1 MHTLEQLRAG
11 ELCGARHL
19 KLSENLAVFPHE
31 ILSLKETLEVLDL
44 TGNQLSALPDE
55 LAGFGKL
62 RIIFCSE
69 NRFTELPEVLGRC
82 PALTMVGFKA
92 NRIATVSAKALP
104 AGLRWLIL
112 TDNAIE
118 RLPDEL
124 GQYDALQKLMLAG
137 NRLRELPA
145 SLANCRNLE
154 LLRIAA
160 NRIECFPEWLLALP
174 RLAWL
179 AYSGNPFSEGEEAR
193 AIDDAHVAPLAWET
207 LALGELLG
215 QGASGVIHRATI
227 FDDMVGDMADE
238 SADEVSQASGRADA
252 SQVAVKLF
260 KGAVTSDGLPRCE
273 MAASLVADSHPNLI
287 KVIGKVAD
295 HPSGISALV
304 MELID
309 PAFANLAGPPSLDS
323 CTRDVYPEGL
333 RLCVP
338 DALAMAHGI
347 ASVADHLH
355 RAGIMHGDLYGHN
368 ILFARGPD
376 APARALLGDFGAA
389 SLYERNSYDRSNR
402 ERAVGLERLEVR
414 AFGCL
419 LEELLA
425 HCDTQ
430 DSPLDGLHQ
439 LKAACLSELPAER
452 PDFAYIERQLAAARA
467 TLS

>member
-19 KLSENLAVFPHE
+19 KLCENLTEFPPE

-112 TDNAIE
+112 TDNAVE
-118 RLPDEL
+118 QLPDEL
-124 GQYDALQKLMLAG
+124 GQCDALQKLMLAG
-137 NRLRELPA
+137 NRLRELPT

-160 NRIECFPEWLLALP
+160 NRIERFPEWLLSLP
-174 RLAWL
+174 RLSWL
-179 AYSGNPFSEGEEAR
+179 AYSGNPFSEGAEAR
-193 AIDDAHVAPLAWET
+193 AIVDAHVEPLAWEM

-215 QGASGVIHRATI
+215 QGASGVIHRATL
-227 FDDMVGDMADE
+227 VANPAD
-238 SADEVSQASGRADA
+238 AVTQASGRGDG

-273 MAASLVADSHPNLI
+273 MAASLAAGTHPNLI

-295 HPSGISALV
+295 HPSGIPALV

-323 CTRDVYPEGL
+323 CTRDIYPEGL
-333 RLCVP
+333 HLSAP

-347 ASVADHLH
+347 ASVAGHLH

-368 ILFARGPD
+368 ILFTRGPD

-389 SLYERNSYDRSNR
+389 SLYDRCDR

-430 DSPLDGLHQ
+430 GSPLDGLHQ

-452 PDFAYIERQLAAARA
+452 PDFAYIERQLAAARV

>member
-19 KLSENLAVFPHE
+19 KLCENLTEFPTE

-44 TGNQLSALPDE
+44 TGNQLSVLPDE
-55 LAGFGKL
+55 LAGFSKL

-92 NRIATVSAKALP
+92 NQIATVLARALP
-104 AGLRWLIL
+104 ARLRWLIL
-112 TDNAIE
+112 TDNAVE
-118 RLPDEL
+118 QLPDEL
-124 GQYDALQKLMLAG
+124 GQCDALQKLMLAG

-160 NRIECFPEWLLALP
+160 NRIERFPEWLLSLP

-193 AIDDAHVAPLAWET
+193 VIDDAHVATLAWDT

-227 FDDMVGDMADE
+227 VGDVMGDMANANTVNQGGD
-238 SADEVSQASGRADA
+238 SAEP

-273 MAASLVADSHPNLI
+273 MAASLAAGTHPNLI
-287 KVIGKVAD
+287 KVMGKVAD
-295 HPSGISALV
+295 HPSGIAALV

-323 CTRDVYPEGL
+323 CTRDVYPDGL

-347 ASVADHLH
+347 ASVAGHLH

-402 ERAVGLERLEVR
+402 ERAQGLERLEVR

-439 LKAACLSELPAER
+439 LKAACLSDIPAER
-452 PDFAYIERQLAAARA
+452 PDFAYIDRQLAAARA
-467 TLS
+467 TLL

>member
-19 KLSENLAVFPHE
+19 KLCENLTEFPSE

-44 TGNQLSALPDE
+44 TGNQLSTLPDE

-92 NRIATVSAKALP
+92 NQIVTISAKALP

-118 RLPDEL
+118 QLPDEL
-124 GQYDALQKLMLAG
+124 GQCDALQKLMLAG

-145 SLANCRNLE
+145 SLANCRRLE

-160 NRIECFPEWLLALP
+160 NRIERFPEWLLSLP
-174 RLAWL
+174 RLSWL

-193 AIDDAHVAPLAWET
+193 AIDDAHVTPIAWET

-215 QGASGVIHRATI
+215 QGASGVIHRATL
-227 FDDMVGDMADE
+227 VANPAD
-238 SADEVSQASGRADA
+238 AVTQASDRADA

-273 MAASLVADSHPNLI
+273 MAASLAAGTHSNLI

-295 HPSGISALV
+295 HPSGIPALV

-323 CTRDVYPEGL
+323 CTRDVYPEEL
-333 RLCVP
+333 HLSVP

-347 ASVADHLH
+347 ASVAGHLH

-368 ILFARGPD
+368 ILFARGFD

-389 SLYERNSYDRSNR
+389 SLYERSDR

-439 LKAACLSELPAER
+439 LKAACLSELPADR

>member
-19 KLSENLAVFPHE
+19 KLSENLTEFPTE

-44 TGNQLSALPDE
+44 TGNQLSTLPDE

-112 TDNAIE
+112 TDNAVE
-118 RLPDEL
+118 QLPDEL
-124 GQYDALQKLMLAG
+124 GQCDALQKLMLAG

-160 NRIECFPEWLLALP
+160 NRIERFPEWLLSLP
-174 RLAWL
+174 RLSWL
-179 AYSGNPFSEGEEAR
+179 AYSGNPFSEGTEAR
-193 AIDDAHVAPLAWET
+193 AIDDAHVEPLAWET

-215 QGASGVIHRATI
+215 QGASGVIHRATL
-227 FDDMVGDMADE
+227 VANP
-238 SADEVSQASGRADA
+238 ADEVTQASDRGDA

-273 MAASLVADSHPNLI
+273 MAASLAAGTHSNLI
-287 KVIGKVAD
+287 KVMGQVAD
-295 HPSGISALV
+295 HPSGIPALV

-323 CTRDVYPEGL
+323 CTRDIYPEGL
-333 RLCVP
+333 HLSVP

-347 ASVADHLH
+347 ASVAGHLH

-368 ILFARGPD
+368 ILFARGSD

-389 SLYERNSYDRSNR
+389 SLYDRCDR

>member
-19 KLSENLAVFPHE
+19 KLCENLTEFPSE

-112 TDNAIE
+112 TDNQIE
-118 RLPDEL
+118 SLPDEL
-124 GQYDALQKLMLAG
+124 GQCDALQKLMLAG
-137 NRLRELPA
+137 NRLRELPT

-160 NRIECFPEWLLALP
+160 NRIERFPEWLLSLP
-174 RLAWL
+174 RLSWL
-179 AYSGNPFSEGEEAR
+179 AYSGNPFSEGAEAR
-193 AIDDAHVAPLAWET
+193 AIDDAHVAPIAWET

-215 QGASGVIHRATI
+215 QGASGVIHRATL
-227 FDDMVGDMADE
+227 VGNT
-238 SADEVSQASGRADA
+238 ADEVTQASDRGDD

-273 MAASLVADSHPNLI
+273 MAASLAAGTHPNLI
-287 KVIGKVAD
+287 KVMGKVAD
-295 HPSGISALV
+295 HPSGIPALV

-333 RLCVP
+333 HLSVP

-347 ASVADHLH
+347 ASVAGHLH

-368 ILFARGPD
+368 ILFARGSD

-389 SLYERNSYDRSNR
+389 SLYERSDR

-452 PDFAYIERQLAAARA
+452 PDFAYIAGQLAAARA

>member
-19 KLSENLAVFPHE
+19 KLSENLTEFPSE

-55 LAGFGKL
+55 LAGFSKL

-82 PALTMVGFKA
+82 PTLTMLGFKA

-112 TDNAIE
+112 TDNAVE
-118 RLPDEL
+118 QLPDEL
-124 GQYDALQKLMLAG
+124 GQCDALQKLMLAG

-145 SLANCRNLE
+145 SLANCRKLE

-160 NRIECFPEWLLALP
+160 NRIERFPEWLLSLP
-174 RLAWL
+174 RLSWL

-193 AIDDAHVAPLAWET
+193 AIDDAHVAPIAWET

-215 QGASGVIHRATI
+215 QGASGVIHRATL
-227 FDDMVGDMADE
+227 VGNT
-238 SADEVSQASGRADA
+238 ADEVTQASDRGDD

-273 MAASLVADSHPNLI
+273 MAASLAAGTHPNLI

-295 HPSGISALV
+295 HPSGIPALV

-323 CTRDVYPEGL
+323 CTRDVYPEEL
-333 RLCVP
+333 HLSVP

-347 ASVADHLH
+347 ASVAGHLH

-368 ILFARGPD
+368 ILFARGFD

-389 SLYERNSYDRSNR
+389 SLYERSDR

>member
-92 NRIATVSAKALP
+92 NQIDTVSAKALP

-118 RLPDEL
+118 HLPDEL
-124 GQYDALQKLMLAG
+124 GQCDALQKLMLAG

-145 SLANCRNLE
+145 SLANCRKLE

-160 NRIECFPEWLLALP
+160 NRIERFPEWLLSLP
-174 RLAWL
+174 RLSWL
-179 AYSGNPFSEGEEAR
+179 AYSGNPFSEGAEAR
-193 AIDDAHVAPLAWET
+193 AIDDAHVAPIAWET

-215 QGASGVIHRATI
+215 QGASGVIHRATL
-227 FDDMVGDMADE
+227 VGNT
-238 SADEVSQASGRADA
+238 ADEVTQASDRGDA

-273 MAASLVADSHPNLI
+273 MAASLAAGTHPNLI

-295 HPSGISALV
+295 HPSGIPALV

-333 RLCVP
+333 HLSVP

-347 ASVADHLH
+347 ASVAGHLH

-368 ILFARGPD
+368 ILFTRGSD

-389 SLYERNSYDRSNR
+389 SLYDRCDR

-439 LKAACLSELPAER
+439 LKAACLSEFPVDR

>member
-19 KLSENLAVFPHE
+19 KLSENLTEFPLE

-44 TGNQLSALPDE
+44 TGNQLSTLPDE

-92 NRIATVSAKALP
+92 NQIVTVSAKALP

-124 GQYDALQKLMLAG
+124 GQCDALQKLMLAG
-137 NRLRELPA
+137 NRLRELPT
-145 SLANCRNLE
+145 SLANCRKLE

-160 NRIECFPEWLLALP
+160 NRIECFPEWLLSLP
-174 RLAWL
+174 SLSWL
-179 AYSGNPFSEGEEAR
+179 AYSGNPFSEGAEAR
-193 AIDDAHVAPLAWET
+193 AISDEQVATLPWQR

-215 QGASGVIHRATI
+215 QGASGVIYRAA
-227 FDDMVGDMADE
+227 MRSEPLVAEWMADE
-238 SADEVSQASGRADA
+238 SSEGIGASE
-252 SQVAVKLF
+252 VAVKIF
-260 KGAVTSDGLPRCE
+260 KGAVTSDGLPQCE
-273 MAASLVADSHPNLI
+273 MAASLAAGAHPNLI
-287 KVIGKVAD
+287 PVLGRVAD
-295 HPSGISALV
+295 HPSGMPALV
-304 MELID
+304 MALID
-309 PAFANLAGPPSLDS
+309 PAFANLAGPPSLAS

-333 RLCVP
+333 HLSVP

-347 ASVADHLH
+347 ASVAGHLH

-368 ILFARGPD
+368 ILFARGSD

-389 SLYERNSYDRSNR
+389 SLYERSNR
-402 ERAVGLERLEVR
+402 ERALGLERLEVR

-439 LKAACLSELPAER
+439 LKAACLSELPADR

>member
-19 KLSENLAVFPHE
+19 KLSENLTEFPTE

-44 TGNQLSALPDE
+44 TGNQLSTLPDE

-62 RIIFCSE
+62 RIICCSE

-118 RLPDEL
+118 QLPDEL
-124 GQYDALQKLMLAG
+124 GQCDALQKLMLAG

-145 SLANCRNLE
+145 SLANCRKLE

-160 NRIECFPEWLLALP
+160 NRIERFPEWLLSLP
-174 RLAWL
+174 RLSWL
-179 AYSGNPFSEGEEAR
+179 AYSGNPFSEGAEAR
-193 AIDDAHVAPLAWET
+193 AIDDAHVAPLAWGT

-215 QGASGVIHRATI
+215 QGASGVIHRATL
-227 FDDMVGDMADE
+227 VGNT
-238 SADEVSQASGRADA
+238 ADEVTQASNRGDG

-273 MAASLVADSHPNLI
+273 MAASLAAGTHPNLI

-295 HPSGISALV
+295 HPSGIPALV
-304 MELID
+304 MELVD

-333 RLCVP
+333 HLSVL

-347 ASVADHLH
+347 ASVAGHLH

-368 ILFARGPD
+368 ILFTRRPD
-376 APARALLGDFGAA
+376 APAHALLGDFGAA
-389 SLYERNSYDRSNR
+389 SLYDRCDR

-430 DSPLDGLHQ
+430 GSQLDGLHQ

>member
-19 KLSENLAVFPHE
+19 KLSENLAVFPPE

-44 TGNQLSALPDE
+44 TGNRLSALPDE

-118 RLPDEL
+118 RLPNEL
-124 GQYDALQKLMLAG
+124 GQCDALQKLMLAG

-160 NRIECFPEWLLALP
+160 NRIERFPEWLLSLP

-179 AYSGNPFSEGEEAR
+179 AYSGNPFSGGAEAR
-193 AIDDAHVAPLAWET
+193 AIDDAHVAPLAWGT

-215 QGASGVIHRATI
+215 QGASGVIHRATL
-227 FDDMVGDMADE
+227 VANP
-238 SADEVSQASGRADA
+238 ADEVTQVSDRGDGSL
-252 SQVAVKLF
+252 VAVKLF

-273 MAASLVADSHPNLI
+273 MAASLAAGTHPNLI
-287 KVIGKVAD
+287 KVMGKVAD
-295 HPSGISALV
+295 HPSGIPALV

-323 CTRDVYPEGL
+323 CTRDIYPEGL
-333 RLCVP
+333 HLSVP

-347 ASVADHLH
+347 ASVAGHLH

-368 ILFARGPD
+368 ILFARGSD

-389 SLYERNSYDRSNR
+389 SLYERSNR

-430 DSPLDGLHQ
+430 DSPLDGVHQ
-439 LKAACLSELPAER
+439 LKAACLSELPADR
-452 PDFAYIERQLAAARA
+452 PDFAYIERQLAAAR
-467 TLS
+467 TSLS

>member
-44 TGNQLSALPDE
+44 TGNQLSTLPDE

-92 NRIATVSAKALP
+92 NQIATVSAKALP

-118 RLPDEL
+118 QLPDEL
-124 GQYDALQKLMLAG
+124 GQCDALQKLMLAG

-160 NRIECFPEWLLALP
+160 NRIERFPEWLLSLP

-193 AIDDAHVAPLAWET
+193 AIDDAHVAPLDWDT

-215 QGASGVIHRATI
+215 QGASGVIHRATL
-227 FDDMVGDMADE
+227 VANP
-238 SADEVSQASGRADA
+238 ADEVTQASGRTDA

-273 MAASLVADSHPNLI
+273 MAASLAAGTHPNLI

-295 HPSGISALV
+295 HPSGIPALV

-333 RLCVP
+333 HLSVP

-347 ASVADHLH
+347 ASVAGHLH

-376 APARALLGDFGAA
+376 APARALLGDLGAA
-389 SLYERNSYDRSNR
+389 SLYERNSDERSER
-402 ERAVGLERLEVR
+402 ERAMGLERLEVR
-414 AFGCL
+414 AFGYL

-439 LKAACLSELPAER
+439 LKAACLSELPADR

-467 TLS
+467 MLS

>member
-44 TGNQLSALPDE
+44 TGNQLSTLPDE

-92 NRIATVSAKALP
+92 NQIVTVSAKALP

-118 RLPDEL
+118 RLPNEL
-124 GQYDALQKLMLAG
+124 GQCDALQKLMLAG
-137 NRLRELPA
+137 NRLRGLPA

-160 NRIECFPEWLLALP
+160 NRIERFPEWLLSLP
-174 RLAWL
+174 RLSWL
-179 AYSGNPFSEGEEAR
+179 ACSGNPFSEGEETR
-193 AIDDAHVAPLAWET
+193 AIDDAHVAPIAWET

-215 QGASGVIHRATI
+215 QGASGVIHRATL
-227 FDDMVGDMADE
+227 VANP
-238 SADEVSQASGRADA
+238 ADEVTQASDRGDGN
-252 SQVAVKLF
+252 QVAVKLF

-273 MAASLVADSHPNLI
+273 MAASLAAGSHPNLI

-295 HPSGISALV
+295 HPSGIPALV

-333 RLCVP
+333 HLSVP

-347 ASVADHLH
+347 ASVAGHLH

-368 ILFARGPD
+368 ILFARGSD

-389 SLYERNSYDRSNR
+389 SLYDRSDR
-402 ERAVGLERLEVR
+402 ERALGLERLEVR

-430 DSPLDGLHQ
+430 DSPLDRLHQ
-439 LKAACLSELPAER
+439 LKAACLSGLPADR
-452 PDFAYIERQLAAARA
+452 PDFAYIERQLAATRA

>member
-19 KLSENLAVFPHE
+19 KLSENLTEFPTE

-55 LAGFGKL
+55 LAGFSKL

-118 RLPDEL
+118 QLPDEL
-124 GQYDALQKLMLAG
+124 GQCDALQKLMLAG
-137 NRLRELPA
+137 NRLCELPA

-160 NRIECFPEWLLALP
+160 NRIERFPEWLLSLP
-174 RLAWL
+174 RLSWL
-179 AYSGNPFSEGEEAR
+179 AYSGNPFSEGAEAR
-193 AIDDAHVAPLAWET
+193 AINDAHDEPLAWET

-215 QGASGVIHRATI
+215 QGASGVIHRATL
-227 FDDMVGDMADE
+227 VANPAD
-238 SADEVSQASGRADA
+238 AATQASGRTEA

-273 MAASLVADSHPNLI
+273 MAASLAAGTHPNLI
-287 KVIGKVAD
+287 KVMGKVAD
-295 HPSGISALV
+295 HPSGIPALV

-333 RLCVP
+333 YLSVP
-338 DALAMAHGI
+338 DALAMAQGI
-347 ASVADHLH
+347 ASVVGHLH

-368 ILFARGPD
+368 ILFARSSD

-389 SLYERNSYDRSNR
+389 SLYDRCDR

-430 DSPLDGLHQ
+430 DSTLDGLHQ
-439 LKAACLSELPAER
+439 LKAACLSELPADR

>member
-82 PALTMVGFKA
+82 PALGMVGFKA

-112 TDNAIE
+112 TDNAVE
-118 RLPDEL
+118 QLPDEL
-124 GQYDALQKLMLAG
+124 GQCDALQKLMLAG

-145 SLANCRNLE
+145 SLANCRKLE

-160 NRIECFPEWLLALP
+160 NRIERFPEWLLSLP
-174 RLAWL
+174 RLSWL
-179 AYSGNPFSEGEEAR
+179 AYSGNPFSEGAEAR
-193 AIDDAHVAPLAWET
+193 AIDDAHVAPIAWET

-215 QGASGVIHRATI
+215 QGASGVIHRATL
-227 FDDMVGDMADE
+227 VANP
-238 SADEVSQASGRADA
+238 ADEVTQASDRGDG

-273 MAASLVADSHPNLI
+273 MAASLAAGTHPNLI

-295 HPSGISALV
+295 HSSGIPALV

-323 CTRDVYPEGL
+323 CTRDVYPEDL
-333 RLCVP
+333 HLSVP

-347 ASVADHLH
+347 ASAAGHLH

-389 SLYERNSYDRSNR
+389 SLYGRSDC
-402 ERAVGLERLEVR
+402 ERALGLERLEVR

-439 LKAACLSELPAER
+439 LKAACLSELPADR

>member
-19 KLSENLAVFPHE
+19 KLSENLTEFPSE

-92 NRIATVSAKALP
+92 NQIVTVSARALP

-124 GQYDALQKLMLAG
+124 GQCDALQKLMLAG

-160 NRIECFPEWLLALP
+160 NRIERFPEWLLSLP
-174 RLAWL
+174 RLSWL
-179 AYSGNPFSEGEEAR
+179 AYSGNPFSEGAEAR

-215 QGASGVIHRATI
+215 QGASGVIHRATR
-227 FDDMVGDMADE
+227 VGNP
-238 SADEVSQASGRADA
+238 ADEVTQASDRGDD

-273 MAASLVADSHPNLI
+273 MAASLAAGTHPNLI
-287 KVIGKVAD
+287 KVMGKVAD
-295 HPSGISALV
+295 HPSGIPALV

-333 RLCVP
+333 HLNVP
-338 DALAMAHGI
+338 DALAMAYGI
-347 ASVADHLH
+347 ASVAGHLH

-368 ILFARGPD
+368 ILFARGSD

-389 SLYERNSYDRSNR
+389 SLYERSDR

-430 DSPLDGLHQ
+430 GSHLDGLHQ
-439 LKAACLSELPAER
+439 LKAACLSELPADR

>member
-19 KLSENLAVFPHE
+19 KLSENLTEFPSE

-92 NRIATVSAKALP
+92 NQIVTVSARALP

-124 GQYDALQKLMLAG
+124 GQCDALQKLMLAG

-160 NRIECFPEWLLALP
+160 NRIERFPEWLLSLP
-174 RLAWL
+174 RLSWL
-179 AYSGNPFSEGEEAR
+179 AYSGNPFSEGAEAR

-215 QGASGVIHRATI
+215 QGASGVIHRATR
-227 FDDMVGDMADE
+227 VGNP
-238 SADEVSQASGRADA
+238 ADEVTQASDRGDD

-273 MAASLVADSHPNLI
+273 MAASLAAGTHPNLI
-287 KVIGKVAD
+287 KVMGKVAD
-295 HPSGISALV
+295 HPSGIPALV

-333 RLCVP
+333 HLSVP
-338 DALAMAHGI
+338 DALGMAHGI
-347 ASVADHLH
+347 ASVAGHLH

-368 ILFARGPD
+368 ILFARGSD
-376 APARALLGDFGAA
+376 TPARALLGDFGAA
-389 SLYERNSYDRSNR
+389 SLYDRCDR

-439 LKAACLSELPAER
+439 LKAACLSELPADR
-452 PDFAYIERQLAAARA
+452 PDFAYIERQLAAVRA

>member
-19 KLSENLAVFPHE
+19 KLSENLTEFPTE

-92 NRIATVSAKALP
+92 NRIATVSAKSLP

-112 TDNAIE
+112 TDNAVE
-118 RLPDEL
+118 QLPDEL
-124 GQYDALQKLMLAG
+124 GQCDALQKLMLAG

-145 SLANCRNLE
+145 SLANCRKLE

-160 NRIECFPEWLLALP
+160 NRIERFPEWLLSLP
-174 RLAWL
+174 RLSWL
-179 AYSGNPFSEGEEAR
+179 AYSGNPFSEGAEAR
-193 AIDDAHVAPLAWET
+193 AIDDAHVTPIAWET

-215 QGASGVIHRATI
+215 QGASGVIHRATL
-227 FDDMVGDMADE
+227 VGNP
-238 SADEVSQASGRADA
+238 ADEVTQACGRGDD

-273 MAASLVADSHPNLI
+273 MAASLAAGTHSNLI
-287 KVIGKVAD
+287 KVIGKVAE
-295 HPSGISALV
+295 HPSGIPALV

-323 CTRDVYPEGL
+323 CTR
-333 RLCVP
+333 
-338 DALAMAHGI
+338 
-347 ASVADHLH
+347 
-355 RAGIMHGDLYGHN
+355 
-368 ILFARGPD
+368 
-376 APARALLGDFGAA
+376 
-389 SLYERNSYDRSNR
+389 
-402 ERAVGLERLEVR
+402 EV
-414 AFGCL
+414 
-419 LEELLA
+419 
-425 HCDTQ
+425 
-430 DSPLDGLHQ
+430 
-439 LKAACLSELPAER
+439 
-452 PDFAYIERQLAAARA
+452 
-467 TLS
+467 

>member
-19 KLSENLAVFPHE
+19 KLSENLAVFPPE

-92 NRIATVSAKALP
+92 NRIAAVSAKALP
-104 AGLRWLIL
+104 AALRWLIL

-118 RLPDEL
+118 HLPDEL
-124 GQYDALQKLMLAG
+124 GQCDALQKLMLAG
-137 NRLRELPA
+137 NRLRELPV

-160 NRIECFPEWLLALP
+160 NRIERFPEWLLSLP
-174 RLAWL
+174 RLSWL
-179 AYSGNPFSEGEEAR
+179 AYSGNPFSEGAEAR

-215 QGASGVIHRATI
+215 QGASGVIHRATL
-227 FDDMVGDMADE
+227 VGNTAD
-238 SADEVSQASGRADA
+238 AVTQASDRGDD
-252 SQVAVKLF
+252 SLVAVKLF

-273 MAASLVADSHPNLI
+273 MAASLAAGTHPNLI

-295 HPSGISALV
+295 HPSGIPALV

-333 RLCVP
+333 HLSVP

-347 ASVADHLH
+347 ASVAGHLH

-368 ILFARGPD
+368 ILFARGSD

-389 SLYERNSYDRSNR
+389 SLYERSNR

-430 DSPLDGLHQ
+430 DSPLDGVHQ
-439 LKAACLSELPAER
+439 LKAACLSELPADR
-452 PDFAYIERQLAAARA
+452 PDFAYIERQLAAAR
-467 TLS
+467 TSLS

>member
-19 KLSENLAVFPHE
+19 KLSENLTEFPTE

-124 GQYDALQKLMLAG
+124 GQCDALQKLMLAG
-137 NRLRELPA
+137 NRLRELPT

-160 NRIECFPEWLLALP
+160 NRIERFPEWLLSLP
-174 RLAWL
+174 RLSWL
-179 AYSGNPFSEGEEAR
+179 AYSGNPFSEGAEAR
-193 AIDDAHVAPLAWET
+193 AIDDAHVEPLSWET

-215 QGASGVIHRATI
+215 QGASGVIHRATL
-227 FDDMVGDMADE
+227 VGNPAD
-238 SADEVSQASGRADA
+238 AVTQASDRGDGN
-252 SQVAVKLF
+252 QVAVKLF

-273 MAASLVADSHPNLI
+273 MAASLAAGSHPNLW
-287 KVIGKVAD
+287 
-295 HPSGISALV
+295 
-304 MELID
+304 
-309 PAFANLAGPPSLDS
+309 
-323 CTRDVYPEGL
+323 
-333 RLCVP
+333 
-338 DALAMAHGI
+338 
-347 ASVADHLH
+347 
-355 RAGIMHGDLYGHN
+355 
-368 ILFARGPD
+368 
-376 APARALLGDFGAA
+376 
-389 SLYERNSYDRSNR
+389 
-402 ERAVGLERLEVR
+402 
-414 AFGCL
+414 
-419 LEELLA
+419 
-425 HCDTQ
+425 
-430 DSPLDGLHQ
+430 
-439 LKAACLSELPAER
+439 
-452 PDFAYIERQLAAARA
+452 
-467 TLS
+467 

>member
-19 KLSENLAVFPHE
+19 KLSENLTEFPHE

-82 PALTMVGFKA
+82 PKLTMVGFKA
-92 NRIATVSAKALP
+92 NQIATVSAKALP

-124 GQYDALQKLMLAG
+124 GQCNALQKLMLAG

-145 SLANCRNLE
+145 SLANCRKLE

-160 NRIECFPEWLLALP
+160 NRIERFPEWLLSLP
-174 RLAWL
+174 RLSWL
-179 AYSGNPFSEGEEAR
+179 AYSGNPFSEGTEAR
-193 AIDDAHVAPLAWET
+193 AIDDAHVAPIAWET

-215 QGASGVIHRATI
+215 QGASGVIHRATL
-227 FDDMVGDMADE
+227 VGNT
-238 SADEVSQASGRADA
+238 ADEVTQASDRGDA

-273 MAASLVADSHPNLI
+273 MAASLAAGTHPNLI

-295 HPSGISALV
+295 HPSGIPALV

-333 RLCVP
+333 HLSVP

-347 ASVADHLH
+347 ASVAGHLH

-368 ILFARGPD
+368 ILFSRGSD
-376 APARALLGDFGAA
+376 VPARALLGDFGAA
-389 SLYERNSYDRSNR
+389 SLYDRCDR
-402 ERAVGLERLEVR
+402 ERALGLERLEVR

-439 LKAACLSELPAER
+439 LKAACLSELPADR

>member
-19 KLSENLAVFPHE
+19 KLSENLTEFPSE

-118 RLPDEL
+118 QLPDEL
-124 GQYDALQKLMLAG
+124 GQCDALQKLMLAG

-160 NRIECFPEWLLALP
+160 NRIERFPEWLLSLP
-174 RLAWL
+174 RLSWL
-179 AYSGNPFSEGEEAR
+179 AYSGNPFSEGAEAR
-193 AIDDAHVAPLAWET
+193 AIDDAHVEPLAWET

-215 QGASGVIHRATI
+215 QGASGVIHRATL
-227 FDDMVGDMADE
+227 VANP
-238 SADEVSQASGRADA
+238 SDEVTQASGRGYGN
-252 SQVAVKLF
+252 QVAVKLF

-273 MAASLVADSHPNLI
+273 MAASLAAGTHPNLI

-295 HPSGISALV
+295 HPSGIPALV

-323 CTRDVYPEGL
+323 CTRDIYPEGL
-333 RLCVP
+333 HLSVP

-347 ASVADHLH
+347 ASVAGHLH

-368 ILFARGPD
+368 ILFARGSD

-389 SLYERNSYDRSNR
+389 SLYERSNR

-430 DSPLDGLHQ
+430 DSPLDGVHQ
-439 LKAACLSELPAER
+439 LKAACLSELPADR
-452 PDFAYIERQLAAARA
+452 PDFAYIERQLAAAR
-467 TLS
+467 TSLS

>member
-19 KLSENLAVFPHE
+19 KLSENLAVFPPE

-92 NRIATVSAKALP
+92 NRIAAVSAKALP
-104 AGLRWLIL
+104 AALRWLIL
-112 TDNAIE
+112 TDNGIE
-118 RLPDEL
+118 HLPDEL
-124 GQYDALQKLMLAG
+124 GQCDALQKLMLAG
-137 NRLRELPA
+137 NRLRELPV

-160 NRIECFPEWLLALP
+160 NRIERFPEWLLSLP
-174 RLAWL
+174 RLSWL
-179 AYSGNPFSEGEEAR
+179 AYSGNPFSEGAEAR

-215 QGASGVIHRATI
+215 QGASGVIHRATL
-227 FDDMVGDMADE
+227 VGNTAD
-238 SADEVSQASGRADA
+238 AVTQASDRGDD
-252 SQVAVKLF
+252 SLVAVKLF

-273 MAASLVADSHPNLI
+273 MAASLAAGTHPNLI

-295 HPSGISALV
+295 HPSGIPALV

-333 RLCVP
+333 HLSVP

-347 ASVADHLH
+347 ASVAGHLH

-368 ILFARGPD
+368 ILFARGSD

-389 SLYERNSYDRSNR
+389 SLYERSNR

-430 DSPLDGLHQ
+430 DSPLDGVHQ
-439 LKAACLSELPAER
+439 LKAACLSELPADR
-452 PDFAYIERQLAAARA
+452 PDFAYIERQLAAAR
-467 TLS
+467 TSLS

>member
-44 TGNQLSALPDE
+44 TGNQLSTLPDE

-118 RLPDEL
+118 HLPDEL
-124 GQYDALQKLMLAG
+124 GQCDALQKLMLAG
-137 NRLRELPA
+137 NRLRGLPA

-160 NRIECFPEWLLALP
+160 NRIERFPEWLLSLP
-174 RLAWL
+174 RLSWL
-179 AYSGNPFSEGEEAR
+179 ACSGNPFSEGEETR

-215 QGASGVIHRATI
+215 QGASGVIHRATL
-227 FDDMVGDMADE
+227 VANP
-238 SADEVSQASGRADA
+238 ADEVTQASDRGDGN
-252 SQVAVKLF
+252 QVAVKLF

-273 MAASLVADSHPNLI
+273 MAASLAAGTHPNLI

-295 HPSGISALV
+295 HPSGIPALV

-333 RLCVP
+333 HLSVP

-347 ASVADHLH
+347 ASVAGHLH

-368 ILFARGPD
+368 ILFARGSD

-389 SLYERNSYDRSNR
+389 SLYERSNR

-430 DSPLDGLHQ
+430 DSPLDGVHQ
-439 LKAACLSELPAER
+439 LKAACLSELPADR
-452 PDFAYIERQLAAARA
+452 PDFAYIERQLAAAR
-467 TLS
+467 TSLS